1 MAERRDNRSLGEL
14 FSDLSQGLSKMFRQ
28 EVELAK
34 AELSV
39 QIKTAI
45 KSVVFIALGGAMLYA
60 GFLGLIAAAIL
71 GLWAVLPLWLSA
83 LLIGLAVIAIGGFLA
98 IKGIM
103 DIKSKGIKPRRTIET
118 VKEGIEWAKE
128 RV

>member
-1 MAERRDNRSLGEL
+1 MAERRDSRSLGEL

-34 AELSV
+34 TELSV
-39 QIKTAI
+39 QIKTAV
-45 KSVVFIALGGAMLYA
+45 KSLVFIALGGAILYA

-71 GLWAVLPLWLSA
+71 ALWAVVPLWLSA
-83 LLIGLAVIAIGGFLA
+83 LLIGLAVIATGGFLA

-103 DIKSKGIKPRRTIET
+103 DIKSKGVKPRRTVET
-118 VKEGIEWAKE
+118 VKDGIEWAKE